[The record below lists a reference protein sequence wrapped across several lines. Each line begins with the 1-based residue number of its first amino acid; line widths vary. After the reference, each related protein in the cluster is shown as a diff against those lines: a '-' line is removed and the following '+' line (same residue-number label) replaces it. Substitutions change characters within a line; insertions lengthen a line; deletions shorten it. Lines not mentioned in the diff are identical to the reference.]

1 MRILA
6 KKEIGLNCSIYF
18 EIDKFFCGIFI
29 STMCFI
35 FVNIHIVLF
44 LCIHIV
50 LSIHIIFICKIGA
63 LTTALR
69 FISIICDYYFD

>member
-6 KKEIGLNCSIYF
+6 KKKKKKKKEIGLNCSIYF

-29 STMCFI
+29 STMCLI

-44 LCIHIV
+44 
-50 LSIHIIFICKIGA
+50 SMYTYSFEYA
-63 LTTALR
+63 
-69 FISIICDYYFD
+69 YYFYP